1 MPMPRKMGQ
10 LDSPAPRAGADRAA
24 DFRGLL
30 APGAIRAVFQPIV
43 RLSDLEPIGY
53 EGLARFP
60 SPPGLVALPPDVTL
74 AAAARSGLRDD
85 LEVACWAAM
94 TEAGEPPEGRLL
106 FVNVAPD
113 ALGHPGLIRLAERL
127 PQRLVIELTEQDAVQ
142 DIKRIQE
149 RLKPWIAR
157 GALIAVDDAGAGFTS
172 LEYVA
177 EIRPDFLKLCR
188 GMVAAVD
195 LDASRQA
202 VLRATVAFAREVGAR
217 VVAEG
222 VERPEELAVLREAEA
237 DFGQGWLF
245 GRPAEA
251 WPADAEVA
259 AAPLNV
265 SSTGGGRLERAVA
278 SAPTVR
284 DASTVVVEHLARTGL
299 MPSVYLEQ
307 GGRLRCQAVRGYWQV
322 YDGMPPSAGVIGRT
336 FRSGEATEVSDTHAH
351 PDFLHSVPSVVAE
364 RCVPLVVGERTI
376 GVLNAEAPTRLD
388 DGARWELDRCA
399 ELLARRIAQLGGP
412 ETSVLPAQRLAR
424 AVGRISALEDP
435 EDIVREAVGS
445 ALALAGF
452 ESGMLALPDG
462 HGSLYVHHAEGP
474 FSVIFAD
481 LDAAEL
487 GAIAGW
493 VDLGTSSYTVAEAA
507 GRGFAGHEPLR
518 GAGAA
523 SLIVLPLITGGRRL
537 GVLVLADRAPRR
549 LPTEHVELLELL
561 AVQAAGGL
569 RMAAAV
575 LELRDRAARDPLTGL
590 GHHATFHDTLP
601 SVRQTTSA
609 GRSCA
614 VLIADV
620 DGFKAIN
627 DTRGHAA
634 GDDVLRAMAG
644 VLRSAAPAGGR
655 AFRIGGDE
663 FALVFECD
671 GEAHAEQIGWEL
683 RSQARD
689 RLGSTVSVGLALAGA
704 GESDEA
710 VVARADEALY
720 DVKRQGRDGV
730 RLAPA
735 A

>member
-1 MPMPRKMGQ
+1 MPRKMGE
-10 LDSPAPRAGADRAA
+10 LDPAAPRVSADRAD

-74 AAAARSGLRDD
+74 AAAGPSGLRHD
-85 LEVACWAAM
+85 LEVACWAAI
-94 TEAGEPPEGRLL
+94 TEAGSPPDGRLL
-106 FVNVAPD
+106 FVNVGPD
-113 ALGHPGLIRLAERL
+113 ALGHPGLARLAEKL

-142 DIKRIQE
+142 DIKRIQQ

-188 GMVAAVD
+188 GMVTGVD

-222 VERPEELAVLREAEA
+222 VERPEELAVLREAGA
-237 DFGQGWLF
+237 DYGQGWLF
-245 GRPAEA
+245 GRPAEP
-251 WPADAEVA
+251 WPVCPVTA
-259 AAPLNV
+259 AAPLHV
-265 SSTGGGRLERAVA
+265 SSSGGGRLERAIA
-278 SAPTVR
+278 TAPTVR
-284 DASTVVVEHLARTGL
+284 DAATVVVEHLARTGL

-322 YDGMPPSAGVIGRT
+322 YDGMPSSAGIIGRT
-336 FRSGEATEVSDTHAH
+336 FRTGEITEVSDTESH
-351 PDFLHSVPSVVAE
+351 PDFLKSVPSVVAE
-364 RCVPLVVGERTI
+364 LCAPMKIAGRTVGVVNVES
-376 GVLNAEAPTRLD
+376 PTALD
-388 DGARWELDRCA
+388 EGARWELGRCA
-399 ELLARRIAQLGGP
+399 DLLARRIDQLGGP
-412 ETSVLPAQRLAR
+412 EITVMPAQKLAR

-435 EDIVREAVGS
+435 EDIVRETVGS
-445 ALALAGF
+445 ARALAGF
-452 ESGMLALPDG
+452 ESGMLALTDG

-474 FSVIFAD
+474 FAVAFSD
-481 LDAAEL
+481 LTAGEL
-487 GAIAGW
+487 TAIAGW
-493 VDLGTSSYTVAEAA
+493 VSRGTSCYTVAEAA
-507 GRGFAGHEPLR
+507 GRGFDGHEPLR
-518 GAGAA
+518 AAGAA
-523 SLIVLPLITGGRRL
+523 SLIVLPLTAAGQRV
-537 GVLVLADRAPRR
+537 GVLVLADRSPRR

-575 LELRDRAARDPLTGL
+575 LELRERAARDPLTGL

-601 SVRQTTSA
+601 SVRQSTRP
-609 GRSCA
+609 GRSTA

-620 DGFKAIN
+620 DGFKDIN
-627 DTRGHAA
+627 DSRGHAA
-634 GDDVLRAMAG
+634 GDDVLRAMAAL
-644 VLRSAAPAGGR
+644 LRSAAPAGGR

-671 GEAHAEQIGWEL
+671 DENQAEQIGWQL
-683 RSQARD
+683 RSQARE
-689 RLGSTVSVGLALAGA
+689 RLGSTVSVGLALAGDE
-704 GESDEA
+704 ESDEA

-730 RLAPA
+730 RLAPRD
-735 A
+735 